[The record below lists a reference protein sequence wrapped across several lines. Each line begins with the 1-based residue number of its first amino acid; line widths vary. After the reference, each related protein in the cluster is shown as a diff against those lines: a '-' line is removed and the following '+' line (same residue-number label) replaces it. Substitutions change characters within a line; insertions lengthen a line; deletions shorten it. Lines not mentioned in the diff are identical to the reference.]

1 MEKEYTKEELIVEIK
16 ALISS
21 KKDDIVEINPNYLEY
36 FSKEELEEV
45 KGNLLYKK
53 KHYKKQTKE
62 FVDELYEKTKKV
74 EI

>member
-1 MEKEYTKEELIVEIK
+1 MDEKQELVEEIK
-16 ALISS
+16 RLISS
-21 KKDDIVEINPNYLEY
+21 EKEDVVEINPNYLEY
-36 FSKEELEEV
+36 FSQEELEEM

-53 KHYKKQTKE
+53 ENYQEVTKE